1 MSKANKAMT
10 EQAREAR
17 RAYRRAWA
25 AANKDKVQ
33 AAQIRYWERKA
44 AQQNHADE
52 QQETKQN

>member
-1 MSKANKAMT
+1 MSCTNKAMT
-10 EQAREAR
+10 EQAKEAR

-44 AQQNHADE
+44 ARLNHADE
-52 QQETKQN
+52 QQEAK